1 MISYKI
7 TSYDLKGSI
16 KPQGPKGRVQD
27 IELPEDAVPIGFDT
41 VIKDAT
47 TKGELFDWAFYP
59 TVKVLES
66 WQREWLDKEHTEFV
80 CVIDG
85 VLKRYQVITRV
96 YCMQKIGTE
105 EVVAGRG
112 IKLNPESYIGTNI
125 KEGTT
130 EVTMHIQYSEMPFSN
145 LHDLQA
151 KPQKHKYLSVM
162 WEDGEHHEVRFP
174 IYLLEAQCQ
183 K

>member
-1 MISYKI
+1 MINYPI
-7 TSYDLKGSI
+7 TTYELKGSV
-16 KPQGPKGRVQD
+16 KDKLRN
-27 IELPEDAVPIGFDT
+27 IELPEDAVPIGFDII
-41 VIKDAT
+41 IKDRDT
-47 TKGELFDWAFYP
+47 RNEYQDWWFY
-59 TVKVLES
+59 TILGKDLDSAEKI
-66 WQREWLDKEHTEFV
+66 QREWVDDAHTEFV

-85 VLKRYQVITRV
+85 KLKRYRVLTRV
-96 YCMQKIGTE
+96 YCMQKIGAGAAQE

-151 KPQKHKYLSVM
+151 KPQKHKYLAVM
-162 WEDGEHHEVRFP
+162 WEDGDHHEVRFP
-174 IYLLEAQCQ
+174 IYLLEA
-183 K
+183 